1 MSYHVEAYLVD
12 AQQLATLTE
21 GNFAERAHKEFPEKD
36 FENPAEYQELMK
48 EIKDDPGAYLEGCV
62 EGILKDVYLFEHT
75 ANFAQQLDNSF
86 ADEIK
91 QGSPNVRQALTT
103 LIKGEAAQVT
113 AWEQMYG
120 YAFQLMCESY
130 GQALTNEGFINVNSV
145 EFLVD
150 LEVFSAKVLNFRVYD
165 ELFAMPPALPLP
177 LSEYPMIGFLPL
189 QNAKKIAHK
198 FNQLNLEHP
207 DFGEALTTLQSWV
220 DHMLIEKRD
229 LMTFFY

>member
-21 GNFAERAHKEFPEKD
+21 GNITERAQKEFPKED
-36 FENPAEYQELMK
+36 FEDPAEYQELMQ
-48 EIKDDPGAYLEGCV
+48 EIAQDPSAYLEGCV
-62 EGILKDVYLFEHT
+62 EGILKDVYLFDHT
-75 ANFAQQLDNSF
+75 AHFAQRLDDSF
-86 ADEIK
+86 VDEIK
-91 QGSPNVRQALTT
+91 QGSPNVRQALIA

-113 AWEQMYG
+113 AWEQIYG

-130 GQALTNEGFINVNSV
+130 GHALTNEGFININSV

-189 QNAKKIAHK
+189 QKARKIAPK

-207 DFGEALTTLQSWV
+207 DFGEALTTLQSWI